1 MKKIMLYK
9 IYDDEGNPSFT
20 KEPQS
25 NTESFIYYRLTADKS
40 CSMVNKITGEK
51 LKVALVPE
59 HQLNYWVEESYK

>member
-9 IYDDEGNPSFT
+9 IYDDEDNPSFT

-25 NTESFIYYRLTADKS
+25 NTESFIYYRLTADKGY
-40 CSMVNKITGEK
+40 SMVSKITGEK

-59 HQLNYWVEESYK
+59 HQLNNWTEEKYQ

>member
-20 KEPQS
+20 KEPQA
-25 NTESFIYYRLTADKS
+25 NTESFIYYRLTADKGY
-40 CSMVNKITGEK
+40 SMINKITGEQ

-59 HQLNYWVEESYK
+59 HQLNYWVEESYT

>member
-25 NTESFIYYRLTADKS
+25 NTESFIYYRLTADKG
-40 CSMVNKITGEK
+40 CSMISKITGEK

-59 HQLNYWVEESYK
+59 HQLNNWTEEKYQ